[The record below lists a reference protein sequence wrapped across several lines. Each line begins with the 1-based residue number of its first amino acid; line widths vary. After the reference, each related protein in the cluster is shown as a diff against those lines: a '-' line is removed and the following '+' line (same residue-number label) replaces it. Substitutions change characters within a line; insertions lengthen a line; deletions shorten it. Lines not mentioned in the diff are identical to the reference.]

1 MFRSLGP
8 ERQKGMQVTGKKQKI
23 LIVGAGL
30 SGLAVGRLL
39 SDEGHDVTLLEA
51 RNRVGGRIVSLP
63 GQAEGNLRYDLG
75 PAWIWPH
82 NRRMLSLMSELGLS
96 LMRQHSAGN
105 LVFQDQ
111 NGHVRRDLEFATMG
125 DALRI
130 PGGLAQLTEHLAARL
145 PQETLHLEHSVTRIA
160 ALQAGLRVSGE
171 NSSGPYTKTADR
183 AVLALP
189 PRLAAMGVE
198 FSPALPAEVISSMT
212 NVPTWMAGH
221 AKVVAI
227 YERAFWRQ
235 AGLSGDAISHRGPL
249 FELHDASA
257 DEGVAG
263 EAALFGFVA
272 PGRGG
277 QRIDEK
283 QLLRDA
289 VAQLTDLFGSEAAE
303 PARLHFMN
311 WACEERTATPLDTAD
326 MAAHPR
332 YQDIE
337 LAIDPWSGRLR
348 FAGTETAPEN
358 GGFLEGALESAE
370 RVARA
375 ITS

>member
-1 MFRSLGP
+1 M
-8 ERQKGMQVTGKKQKI
+8 TGKKQKI
-23 LIVGAGL
+23 AIVGAGL
-30 SGLAVGRLL
+30 SGLSVGRLL
-39 SDEGHDVTLLEA
+39 SEEGHEVTLLEA

-63 GQAEGNLRYDLG
+63 GQAGGNLRYDLG

-82 NRRMLSLMSELGLS
+82 NRRMLNLVSELGLP

-130 PGGLAQLTEHLAARL
+130 PGGLAQLTEKLAARL
-145 PQETLHLEHSVTRIA
+145 PQETLYLEHSVTRIE
-160 ALQAGLRVSGE
+160 ALQAGLRLTGE
-171 NSSGPYTKTADR
+171 NSSGPFTKTADR
-183 AVLALP
+183 IVMALP
-189 PRLAAMGVE
+189 PRLAAMHVE
-198 FSPALPAEVISSMT
+198 FSPALPAEIVSLMT

-221 AKVVAI
+221 AKIVAI

-235 AGLSGDAISHRGPL
+235 ESLSGDAISHRGPL

-257 DEGVAG
+257 DEGAVG

-272 PGRGG
+272 PGHGG

-289 VAQLTDLFGSEAAE
+289 VAQLTDLFGSQAAE
-303 PARLHFMN
+303 PVRLHFLN
-311 WACEERTATPLDTAD
+311 WAGEKRTATPLDTAD
-326 MAAHPR
+326 ISVHPQ
-332 YQDIE
+332 YQEIE

-370 RVARA
+370 RVASA